1 MAGNPRGVS
10 SDDIDALQSVK
21 VQFVVGE
28 NDRYWQ
34 RSARDAHDKLVSG
47 GVDSV
52 FEIVP
57 NGEHVMT
64 ELIGAGFMQKLEKL
78 R

>member
-1 MAGNPRGVS
+1 M
-10 SDDIDALQSVK
+10 
-21 VQFVVGE
+21 GE
-28 NDRYWQ
+28 NDTYWQ
-34 RSARDAHDKLVSG
+34 RSGRSAHEKLKAG

-57 NGEHVMT
+57 DGEHVMT
-64 ELIGAGFMQKLEKL
+64 NLVGMGFMEKLEKL